1 MIRHSLKKWLQ
12 MAPIRIILPVMLT
25 VVLFI
30 GTIFLLIL
38 PILEARM
45 LDDRRVLL
53 RELNQTAWSLLAAYQ
68 AKEEAGEI
76 SRRDAQTLAIKT
88 LRALRYGPE
97 SKDYFWINDLQPIL
111 IMHPY
116 RPDLEG
122 QDVSDFTDPN
132 GKRLFAEVVKTVR
145 QSAAGFV
152 DYQWQWKDDPQRI
165 VSKISHVKE
174 FKPWGWVVGTGIYVE
189 DVRAEIA
196 AITRRL
202 TKVCLGIL
210 AVILLLSWY
219 IIRQSAKGERR
230 RREIHL
236 ALRESEH
243 KYRLLA
249 ETASEFIIAF
259 DHDGRILYVNR
270 AWVATGGYCP
280 EETSQQSIF
289 ELIPADAHETFKQRV
304 GQLQSGAIQQSLFE
318 TELTTA
324 AGAQIP
330 VEVTLVLL
338 NDDDLAL
345 QFFITARDITEKKT
359 AEKQARIHH
368 EQLFQAD
375 KMATLGTLVSGVA
388 HEINNPVTS
397 IMLNATILQK
407 AWHAVLPILDRH
419 RQGVGDFKVGGMTFS
434 VLQDRMPLLLESVAD
449 GARRVKVI
457 VEDLKDFSRQS
468 PPQMHDRIDI
478 NLIVNKAIGLLG
490 NLIKQSTRRFES
502 EFGGNIPIFMGNA
515 QKIEQVIINLIVN
528 ACQSLPDRDRGV
540 RIATACDQVEN
551 RIVIQVSDEGC
562 GIPEESLQ
570 RIRDPFFTTKREAGG
585 TGLGL
590 AIVDRIVRDHGGQ
603 ISFDSTVG
611 QGTTARVFLPLEKIE
626 SNPRDIL

>member
-76 SRRDAQTLAIKT
+76 SRRDAQTLAIET

-97 SKDYFWINDLQPIL
+97 SKDYFWIDDLQPIL

-540 RIATACDQVEN
+540 RIATAFDQVEN

-611 QGTTARVFLPLEKIE
+611 QGTTARVLLPLEKIE

>member
-76 SRRDAQTLAIKT
+76 SRRDAQTLAIET

-540 RIATACDQVEN
+540 RIATAFDQVEN

-611 QGTTARVFLPLEKIE
+611 QGTTARVLLPLEKIE